1 MVHIVTTTNELL
13 VLMYQDTNDL
23 APEVLLSSLLFVP
36 FDDEGGDAATVVLYV
51 GDAVSMRKS
60 PVVGVPEG
68 AAVVPGGKTGARVGV
83 TVGDSVVTKAAPSIC
98 NVNWEYPY
106 TLATLSLA
114 PTMEI
119 SSATVPGV
127 LMTKSAVTDNFSIF
141 VTCVNP
147 MVLDSVK
154 HVSAIFNNESVGC
167 NRTSVG
173 TSIALLSAL
182 DIRIKIPL

>member
-13 VLMYQDTNDL
+13 VLIYQDTNDL
-23 APEVLLSSLLFVP
+23 APEVLLSLLFVP
-36 FDDEGGDAATVVLYV
+36 FDDEGGDATTVVLYV

-119 SSATVPGV
+119 SSAIVPGV

-173 TSIALLSAL
+173 TSIALLSAV